1 MSRKTVYYHD
11 PLHDDFAPTNGR
23 IHPKQI
29 GADFPYEHKGPL
41 WNALAFVV
49 YRMVMTPFLFL
60 YCKLVFGLRIE
71 NRKAL
76 RALPGGYFL
85 YGNHTNTLA
94 DAFIPTLLSFP
105 RRANIITSA
114 DTVSILGV
122 RNIVQMLGA
131 IPLANTIE
139 GTRQF
144 LAAMHRRLERG
155 QAVMIYPEAHIWP
168 YYNGIRPFPD
178 TSFAYPVR
186 EQLPAVAAAV
196 VYRQRKLLRA
206 LPPRITVVV
215 SDPFYP
221 DPALPPR
228 SARRDL
234 HEKVYTFLCD
244 TVSARRSYAHIEY
257 LPAQDQ
263 NPAARGPRRAPR
275 KVESRL
281 AHLTE
286 AAIQDTFLKLLSEQ
300 PFDKITVTQLVEECQ
315 ITRRTFYYHY
325 SDLFE
330 LLDII
335 LRRETDRAVA
345 EFEATG
351 SWEEC
356 MITASRFAREHKRAV
371 YHIYTSSHRLE
382 LERHVNRVSEEMM
395 RSYVERQSKGLRV
408 SEQDKKLVCDLYRF
422 GITDIFY
429 AWLENGMKEDLE
441 TQIHRLSLL
450 FTGNIRASL
459 SRVQIPEEF

>member
-23 IHPKQI
+23 IRPKQI

-94 DAFIPTLLSFP
+94 DAFIPTLLAFP

-114 DTVSILGV
+114 DTVSIPGV

-168 YYNGIRPFPD
+168 YCLPRARAAARRRRGGRLPEKKAAARAAAAHHRRRERPVLSRP
-178 TSFAYPVR
+178 SPAAAQRPAGSAQESLYLPVR
-186 EQLPAVAAAV
+186 HRFCAQELCAHRVSPRTGPESSRAMTAPRTQKGGIPLGTLDRSRHPGHVPEAAV
-196 VYRQRKLLRA
+196 RA
-206 LPPRITVVV
+206 
-215 SDPFYP
+215 
-221 DPALPPR
+221 
-228 SARRDL
+228 
-234 HEKVYTFLCD
+234 
-244 TVSARRSYAHIEY
+244 
-257 LPAQDQ
+257 
-263 NPAARGPRRAPR
+263 
-275 KVESRL
+275 
-281 AHLTE
+281 
-286 AAIQDTFLKLLSEQ
+286 
-300 PFDKITVTQLVEECQ
+300 
-315 ITRRTFYYHY
+315 
-325 SDLFE
+325 
-330 LLDII
+330 
-335 LRRETDRAVA
+335 AV
-345 EFEATG
+345 
-351 SWEEC
+351 
-356 MITASRFAREHKRAV
+356 
-371 YHIYTSSHRLE
+371 
-382 LERHVNRVSEEMM
+382 
-395 RSYVERQSKGLRV
+395 
-408 SEQDKKLVCDLYRF
+408 
-422 GITDIFY
+422 
-429 AWLENGMKEDLE
+429 
-441 TQIHRLSLL
+441 
-450 FTGNIRASL
+450 
-459 SRVQIPEEF
+459 

>member
-41 WNALAFVV
+41 WNALAFIV

-94 DAFIPTLLSFP
+94 DAFIPTLLAFP

-114 DTVSILGV
+114 DTVSIPGV

-196 VYRQRKLLRA
+196 V
-206 LPPRITVVV
+206 

-221 DPALPPR
+221 DPDLPPR
-228 SARRDL
+228 SARRAL
-234 HEKVYTFLCD
+234 HESVYSFLCD

-263 NPAARGPRRAPR
+263 NPAAR
-275 KVESRL
+275 
-281 AHLTE
+281 
-286 AAIQDTFLKLLSEQ
+286 
-300 PFDKITVTQLVEECQ
+300 
-315 ITRRTFYYHY
+315 
-325 SDLFE
+325 
-330 LLDII
+330 
-335 LRRETDRAVA
+335 
-345 EFEATG
+345 
-351 SWEEC
+351 
-356 MITASRFAREHKRAV
+356 
-371 YHIYTSSHRLE
+371 
-382 LERHVNRVSEEMM
+382 
-395 RSYVERQSKGLRV
+395 
-408 SEQDKKLVCDLYRF
+408 
-422 GITDIFY
+422 
-429 AWLENGMKEDLE
+429 
-441 TQIHRLSLL
+441 
-450 FTGNIRASL
+450 
-459 SRVQIPEEF
+459 

>member
-29 GADFPYEHKGPL
+29 GADFPYEHEGPL

-114 DTVSILGV
+114 DTVSIPGV

-234 HEKVYTFLCD
+234 HKKVYTFLCD

-263 NPAARGPRRAPR
+263 NPAAR
-275 KVESRL
+275 
-281 AHLTE
+281 
-286 AAIQDTFLKLLSEQ
+286 
-300 PFDKITVTQLVEECQ
+300 
-315 ITRRTFYYHY
+315 
-325 SDLFE
+325 
-330 LLDII
+330 
-335 LRRETDRAVA
+335 
-345 EFEATG
+345 
-351 SWEEC
+351 
-356 MITASRFAREHKRAV
+356 
-371 YHIYTSSHRLE
+371 
-382 LERHVNRVSEEMM
+382 
-395 RSYVERQSKGLRV
+395 
-408 SEQDKKLVCDLYRF
+408 
-422 GITDIFY
+422 
-429 AWLENGMKEDLE
+429 
-441 TQIHRLSLL
+441 
-450 FTGNIRASL
+450 
-459 SRVQIPEEF
+459 

>member
-23 IHPKQI
+23 IRPKQI

-94 DAFIPTLLSFP
+94 DAFIPTLLAFP

-114 DTVSILGV
+114 DTVSIPGV

-168 YYNGIRPFPD
+168 YYNGVRPFPD
-178 TSFAYPVR
+178 TSFAYPVH

-234 HEKVYTFLCD
+234 HKKVYTFLCD

-263 NPAARGPRRAPR
+263 NPAAR
-275 KVESRL
+275 
-281 AHLTE
+281 
-286 AAIQDTFLKLLSEQ
+286 
-300 PFDKITVTQLVEECQ
+300 
-315 ITRRTFYYHY
+315 
-325 SDLFE
+325 
-330 LLDII
+330 
-335 LRRETDRAVA
+335 
-345 EFEATG
+345 
-351 SWEEC
+351 
-356 MITASRFAREHKRAV
+356 
-371 YHIYTSSHRLE
+371 
-382 LERHVNRVSEEMM
+382 
-395 RSYVERQSKGLRV
+395 
-408 SEQDKKLVCDLYRF
+408 
-422 GITDIFY
+422 
-429 AWLENGMKEDLE
+429 
-441 TQIHRLSLL
+441 
-450 FTGNIRASL
+450 
-459 SRVQIPEEF
+459 

>member
-23 IHPKQI
+23 IHPKPI

-85 YGNHTNTLA
+85 YGNHTNTLV

-114 DTVSILGV
+114 DTVSIPGV

-186 EQLPAVAAAV
+186 EQLPVVAAAV
-196 VYRQRKLLRA
+196 VYRKRKLLRA

-221 DPALPPR
+221 DPTLPPR

-234 HEKVYTFLCD
+234 HKKVYTFLCD

-257 LPAQDQ
+257 LPAQGQ
-263 NPAARGPRRAPR
+263 NPAAR
-275 KVESRL
+275 
-281 AHLTE
+281 
-286 AAIQDTFLKLLSEQ
+286 
-300 PFDKITVTQLVEECQ
+300 
-315 ITRRTFYYHY
+315 
-325 SDLFE
+325 
-330 LLDII
+330 
-335 LRRETDRAVA
+335 
-345 EFEATG
+345 
-351 SWEEC
+351 
-356 MITASRFAREHKRAV
+356 
-371 YHIYTSSHRLE
+371 
-382 LERHVNRVSEEMM
+382 
-395 RSYVERQSKGLRV
+395 
-408 SEQDKKLVCDLYRF
+408 
-422 GITDIFY
+422 
-429 AWLENGMKEDLE
+429 
-441 TQIHRLSLL
+441 
-450 FTGNIRASL
+450 
-459 SRVQIPEEF
+459 

>member
-114 DTVSILGV
+114 DTVSIPGV

-144 LAAMHRRLERG
+144 LAAMHRRLERFHG
-155 QAVMIYPEAHIWP
+155 VPK
-168 YYNGIRPFPD
+168 GC
-178 TSFAYPVR
+178 PVCISGR
-186 EQLPAVAAAV
+186 RMGRQHDLGVDKLFLLV
-196 VYRQRKLLRA
+196 VEFCFL
-206 LPPRITVVV
+206 VV
-215 SDPFYP
+215 
-221 DPALPPR
+221 
-228 SARRDL
+228 
-234 HEKVYTFLCD
+234 
-244 TVSARRSYAHIEY
+244 
-257 LPAQDQ
+257 
-263 NPAARGPRRAPR
+263 
-275 KVESRL
+275 L
-281 AHLTE
+281 A
-286 AAIQDTFLKLLSEQ
+286 EQ
-300 PFDKITVTQLVEECQ
+300 PFAALISGPGNSGLPLAALDDGDFEMRTRNRHHPQTKRPPSKIALDERSN
-315 ITRRTFYYHY
+315 IKLYYSGIFNLSSCDSSS
-325 SDLFE
+325 SD
-330 LLDII
+330 
-335 LRRETDRAVA
+335 
-345 EFEATG
+345 G
-351 SWEEC
+351 
-356 MITASRFAREHKRAV
+356 
-371 YHIYTSSHRLE
+371 
-382 LERHVNRVSEEMM
+382 
-395 RSYVERQSKGLRV
+395 
-408 SEQDKKLVCDLYRF
+408 KL
-422 GITDIFY
+422 
-429 AWLENGMKEDLE
+429 
-441 TQIHRLSLL
+441 S
-450 FTGNIRASL
+450 
-459 SRVQIPEEF
+459 